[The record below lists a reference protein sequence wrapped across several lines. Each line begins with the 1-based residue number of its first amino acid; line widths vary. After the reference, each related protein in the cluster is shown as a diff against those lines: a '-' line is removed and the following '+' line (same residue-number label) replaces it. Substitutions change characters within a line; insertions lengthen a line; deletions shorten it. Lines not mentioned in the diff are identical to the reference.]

1 LRTFAKLLDL
11 RFVTFFYCKSSRPIF
26 FSGEEKSG
34 DSRLESERE
43 GPLHARGRSRRGG
56 AMPVSFAGA
65 PMDLTMLIENS
76 SRELLAAVD
85 GALAPHARIGL
96 SAHAVC
102 VRAPDTVRCTAV
114 CVCVC
119 ARCITV
125 GAACAFLIAIPSHPA
140 TRAIPHHQ
148 GERHSSF
155 AASLCGLP
163 KRENHSKIAQSCC
176 SLARWGDVTQ
186 FFVAQ
191 SWTQRA
197 RRRRARRW

>member
-1 LRTFAKLLDL
+1 VGIL
-11 RFVTFFYCKSSRPIF
+11 
-26 FSGEEKSG
+26 
-34 DSRLESERE
+34 RLESERE

-85 GALAPHARIGL
+85 GARAPHARIGL
-96 SAHAVC
+96 SAHALVMRNRAC
-102 VRAPDTVRCTAV
+102 SGVRRDRDEERTGGTNSDA
-114 CVCVC
+114 
-119 ARCITV
+119 ARAHTHTH
-125 GAACAFLIAIPSHPA
+125 GRASHGVWR
-140 TRAIPHHQ
+140 THTH